1 MQLSNLKVCI
11 PAPLNGWGFWVLY
24 RAFWKNMVIVVS
36 DIWTLQLILA
46 LKNRFQDG
54 RNIKGFTVILL
65 TD

>member
-1 MQLSNLKVCI
+1 
-11 PAPLNGWGFWVLY
+11 
-24 RAFWKNMVIVVS
+24 MVIVVS